1 MKPVSLAPNVTLRRS
16 HAVVLLALVI
26 FSWGSTWPVN
36 KLMLHDVT
44 PIWACALRT
53 GIGTLALLLLLRG
66 RLRLPQRGDFPVVF
80 SIGLLHMSAFAM
92 LANIGLQ
99 HVSAGRSVVLA
110 YTTPLWVGPGARWL
124 LGEGFTWQRAAGCAL
139 GLSGLLF
146 IFNPLTFDWN
156 NSQAVYGNAMILLA
170 AMFWAASI
178 LYVRAHKW
186 LADPFGLL
194 FWQALLATCVLSACA
209 LYLEGWPQINWHW
222 ELVLQMLYSGLFGIA
237 LAYWAITLVNRALPA
252 MTTALGLLG
261 VPIFGITCSA
271 LFLGERLGWPLLAA
285 MALIVGGIAL
295 GTFSRPAVPRA
306 G

>member
-1 MKPVSLAPNVTLRRS
+1 
-16 HAVVLLALVI
+16 
-26 FSWGSTWPVN
+26 
-36 KLMLHDVT
+36 
-44 PIWACALRT
+44 
-53 GIGTLALLLLLRG
+53 
-66 RLRLPQRGDFPVVF
+66 
-80 SIGLLHMSAFAM
+80 
-92 LANIGLQ
+92 
-99 HVSAGRSVVLA
+99 
-110 YTTPLWVGPGARWL
+110 
-124 LGEGFTWQRAAGCAL
+124 
-139 GLSGLLF
+139 
-146 IFNPLTFDWN
+146 
-156 NSQAVYGNAMILLA
+156 MILLA